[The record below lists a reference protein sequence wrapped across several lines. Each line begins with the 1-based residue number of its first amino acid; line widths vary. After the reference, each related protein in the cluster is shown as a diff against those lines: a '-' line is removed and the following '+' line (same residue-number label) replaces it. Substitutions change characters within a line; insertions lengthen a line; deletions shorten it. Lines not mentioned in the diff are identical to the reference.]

1 MATRLPFMCPSSVNM
16 CEFMKRTVAY
26 FFIYI
31 WGAFWSDPQSQSL
44 WLRPSN
50 INKYE
55 FVKRA
60 ERYCDDDS
68 GVLTKAHDG

>member
-1 MATRLPFMCPSSVNM
+1 
-16 CEFMKRTVAY
+16 MKRTVAY
-26 FFIYI
+26 FFGNDDVIYI

-55 FVKRA
+55 LVKRA
-60 ERYCDDDS
+60 ERYRDDDS
-68 GVLTKAHDG
+68 DVLTKAHDG